1 MSFDDLTNDNIMM
14 YAVKAYDKP
23 NCIMSEF
30 KEDMK
35 RFNYLKRLFKRYRK
49 LGELREQLVIN
60 HLVVLNNVFGPEV
73 ATRMLFFKMSKDD
86 KIKHVDLLQKL
97 LNKQQILYT
106 RLSLSDD
113 PEAKNMK
120 KKIAE
125 SAAMMGLEKDVD
137 MNVIFSNMS
146 KLIDVMREQIDKN
159 DPKG

>member
-1 MSFDDLTNDNIMM
+1 MSFDDLTNENIMM

-86 KIKHVDLLQKL
+86 YSALKTYLLFLSCMPERVRGIKGHD
-97 LNKQQILYT
+97 II
-106 RLSLSDD
+106 SSEI
-113 PEAKNMK
+113 P
-120 KKIAE
+120 
-125 SAAMMGLEKDVD
+125 VD
-137 MNVIFSNMS
+137 MTVADA
-146 KLIDVMREQIDKN
+146 LRQIK
-159 DPKG
+159 